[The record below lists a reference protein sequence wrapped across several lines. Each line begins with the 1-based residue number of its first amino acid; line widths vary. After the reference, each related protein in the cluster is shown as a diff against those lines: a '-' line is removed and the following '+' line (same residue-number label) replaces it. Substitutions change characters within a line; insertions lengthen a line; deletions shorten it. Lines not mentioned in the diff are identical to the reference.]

1 MLFSNNIRD
10 HAEWGEEQT
19 EEAEK
24 KISEQKLKP
33 VATFDKSLY
42 MTKPA
47 TYWDRFYRN
56 NKDNFFKDRAWLQL
70 EFPVLWDAMKEDS
83 GPRKILEVGCGAGNT
98 VFPIVRNNKNPDLQV
113 IGVDFSPRAVEIV
126 RTSEDFDPKICK
138 AEVWDLGNAEGELPD
153 GVEEHS
159 IDVVVMIFV
168 FSALS
173 PDQWD
178 NAVRNVKKLLKP
190 DGQMLFRDYG
200 RYDLTQLRFKGG
212 RLLDDN
218 FYIRG
223 DGTRVYFFTEEEL
236 ETIFGK
242 ALEPVKIATDRRL
255 IVNRKRKL
263 KMFRIWLQAS
273 FRNRQ

>member
-1 MLFSNNIRD
+1 
-10 HAEWGEEQT
+10 
-19 EEAEK
+19 
-24 KISEQKLKP
+24 
-33 VATFDKSLY
+33 

-83 GPRKILEVGCGAGNT
+83 GPKKILEVGCGAGNT

-126 RTSEDFDPKICK
+126 RTSQDFDPKICK
-138 AEVWDLGNAEGELPD
+138 AEVWDLGNAEGELPE
-153 GVEEHS
+153 GVAEHS
-159 IDVVVMIFV
+159 IDVIVMIFV

-173 PDQWD
+173 PDQWES
-178 NAVRNVKKLLKP
+178 AVNNVKKLLKP
-190 DGQMLFRDYG
+190 DGQLLFRDYG

-212 RLLDDN
+212 RLLDEN

-273 FRNRQ
+273 FKNRQ